1 METSLG
7 SRKKSPTRTLA
18 EFAANLRFDQ
28 IPADVVE
35 QAKLCLLDSL
45 GCALYG
51 AASLESQIV
60 TEVALD
66 WSQKPES
73 TIWAGGGKTSCA
85 NAALANGTMVDSFTL
100 DDSHREANL
109 HPSAVTVPVAV
120 AMAERVGGVDG
131 KSFLT
136 ALVAGYEV
144 AIRVGMSTCPSL
156 QARGHHGVG
165 SVGGFGSA
173 TAAGKILGLHPDRM
187 VHALGIVGSFG
198 GGLMA
203 AQYDSMVKRMHAGK
217 ACQNGVL
224 AALLAYQGFT
234 GISDVLEADFGGFCK
249 TYSDSCDMEVITR
262 ELGSRFETSHI
273 YFRRYSGSGAV
284 MAAVDAVR
292 ELQKEMPIDVDE
304 IEEVVV
310 KASAVAVKHNGWAY
324 SPATAITAQSN
335 ISYGVAISLL
345 EGDAFIDQ
353 YTEAKLR
360 DPKVLDLTQKVQ
372 VLPDDRFSKLGSKG
386 KHSVRLEIRLKNGRI
401 LAKIMDR
408 VKAVPPDEIITKFR
422 TLASKRV
429 EPSRVDEI
437 AERVRSLEKLPDVGV
452 LVQALV

>member
-1 METSLG
+1 VIEH
-7 SRKKSPTRTLA
+7 
-18 EFAANLRFDQ
+18 
-28 IPADVVE
+28 
-35 QAKLCLLDSL
+35 AKLCLLDSL

-51 AASLESQIV
+51 AGSLEAQIV
-60 TEVALD
+60 AEVACD
-66 WSQKPES
+66 WSSKPES

-85 NAALANGTMVDSFTL
+85 NATLVNGTMVDSFTL

-109 HPSAVTVPVAV
+109 HPSAVTVPVAI

-131 KSFLT
+131 KRFLA

-156 QARGHHGVG
+156 QTRGHHGVG

-173 TAAGKILGLHPDRM
+173 AAAGKILGLDPDRM

-224 AALLAYQGFT
+224 AALLAARGFT
-234 GISDVLEADFGGFCK
+234 GISDVLEADYGGFCR
-249 TYSDSCDMEVITR
+249 TYSDSCDLEAITR
-262 ELGSRFETSHI
+262 RLGSSYQTVHT

-292 ELQKEMPIDVDE
+292 ELQKETPIE
-304 IEEVVV
+304 IEQVEGVTV
-310 KASAVAVKHNGWAY
+310 KASAVAVKHNGWTY

-335 ISYGVAISLL
+335 ISYGVAIALL
-345 EGDAFIDQ
+345 EGDAFVDQ

-360 DPKVLDLTQKVQ
+360 DPKVLNLTRRVR
-372 VLPDDRFSKLGSKG
+372 VLPDDHFTQLGTEG
-386 KHSVRLEIRLKNGRI
+386 KHSVRVEVRLKDDRL
-401 LAKIMDR
+401 LARQMER
-408 VKAVPPDEIITKFR
+408 VKPVPPDEIMVKFR

-429 EPSRVDEI
+429 APSRVEEI
-437 AERVRSLEKLPDVGV
+437 AERVGSLEKLPDISL